1 MKKLLCYLLTGVLLL
16 SLTACKKENKP
27 ATTQP
32 QTNPTQPATP
42 PASTQQQSGDHTYT
56 LVPAADDPTAKI
68 LTVTDTATQAEIQAI
83 RLTGNEWFI
92 SEPIYTDI
100 TFDGHRDILVPA
112 QRLAGGACF
121 AGYIWV
127 EAIGQYVHAPK
138 LAEIPN
144 IALDGENK
152 LLLGGR
158 TASQITYYGMY
169 RYNGD
174 TQDFE
179 IVRSLYWEPDEGGVI
194 VVEESQFTDGEET
207 ELKRFTAPPTDRL
220 TPQKDNPD
228 VAPYY
233 AVGSLWDLGS
243 DKWRNSVYK
252 P

>member
-1 MKKLLCYLLTGVLLL
+1 MKKWLCYLLAGVLIL
-16 SLTACKKENKP
+16 SLTACKKAEKQTDETKQME
-27 ATTQP
+27 AT
-32 QTNPTQPATP
+32 QTTTP
-42 PASTQQQSGDHTYT
+42 PADSETQPSGHAYA
-56 LVPAADDPTAKI
+56 LVPAADDPLVKI
-68 LTVTDTATQAEIQAI
+68 LTVTDKVSQKEIQTI
-83 RLTGNEWFI
+83 RLSGNEWFI
-92 SEPIYTDI
+92 TEPIYTDI
-100 TFDGHRDILVPA
+100 TFDGKQDILVPA

-144 IALDGENK
+144 IALDRENK

-158 TASQITYYGMY
+158 SASQITYYGMY

-174 TQDFE
+174 AQDFE

-194 VVEESQFTDGEET
+194 VVESQFTDGEET

-220 TPQKDNPD
+220 TPQKNNPD

-233 AVGSLWDLGS
+233 EGGSLWDLDS
-243 DKWRNSVYK
+243 DKWRNRIYT